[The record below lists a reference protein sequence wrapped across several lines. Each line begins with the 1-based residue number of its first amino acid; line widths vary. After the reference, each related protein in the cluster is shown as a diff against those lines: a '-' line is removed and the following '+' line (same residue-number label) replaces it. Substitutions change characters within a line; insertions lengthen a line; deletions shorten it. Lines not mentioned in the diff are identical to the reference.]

1 MAPPE
6 PKIDTE
12 DETNSRKFGRYDSF
26 SSLKRYTSKS
36 SLLSAYDFLKEKVV
50 PDSMRKKPD
59 ETKLRIVVAF
69 FLLVI
74 IIVISLAQI
83 LYIQHKGEVC
93 LRDWSVKKC
102 NPSPGNIRE
111 HFLLT
116 RKSKITYP
124 VVYKCIQKK
133 PHTYYISPM

>member
-1 MAPPE
+1 MKTTVSRISILIFSFFFRPPNDIKAVSPPVAPPE

-83 LYIQHKGEVC
+83 LYIQHKGEVQP
-93 LRDWSVKKC
+93 W
-102 NPSPGNIRE
+102 
-111 HFLLT
+111 
-116 RKSKITYP
+116 
-124 VVYKCIQKK
+124 
-133 PHTYYISPM
+133 

>member
-93 LRDWSVKKC
+93 LKTRQLRSAISVQKIFKTIFC
-102 NPSPGNIRE
+102 
-111 HFLLT
+111 LLA
-116 RKSKITYP
+116 KAKLCTYP
-124 VVYKCIQKK
+124 VVYLPVSSLTLRLQ
-133 PHTYYISPM
+133 